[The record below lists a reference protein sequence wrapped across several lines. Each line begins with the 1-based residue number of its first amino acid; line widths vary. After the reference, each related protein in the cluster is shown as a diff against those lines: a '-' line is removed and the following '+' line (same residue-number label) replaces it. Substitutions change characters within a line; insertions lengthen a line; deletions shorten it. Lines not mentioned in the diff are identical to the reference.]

1 MAASEKYKATKNN
14 QESEDMQESMS
25 PEQAENARSDANN
38 QQAAQAAIK
47 VAKNAGGWVGAAATA
62 ADKIDKMS
70 DGKLTEAAGKVVT
83 KVNKIAPGGR
93 QVQNALN
100 KGVESGAAETV
111 GNVADAK
118 SGSKSSSNGK
128 EIAKAAA
135 KSKTTTT
142 SSSTASG
149 SASGG
154 STQTNGGFKIVAI
167 VAIATL
173 LPLMMF
179 VTVFAEQEAINQKL
193 TNIVKPNN
201 SESSGEGG
209 QLLGNVV
216 YYNQKNY
223 KNSYGYGETIAAAGC
238 GPTAM
243 AMVISTLTGNA
254 VTPVDTADWSLNR
267 GYRVE
272 SGTSWNFFPAIANE
286 YGISCENISL
296 DADSIIN
303 SLNQGK
309 LIILSVKPNTTFA
322 PFSSG
327 HFIVLTGVDSEG
339 KIGVADPY
347 NEEANKLTYFIETFV
362 NDGRTGGI
370 WAFSK

>member
-25 PEQAENARSDANN
+25 PEQAEDARSDANN
-38 QQAAQAAIK
+38 QQSAQAAIK

-254 VTPVDTADWSLNR
+254 VTPVDTADWSLNK

-272 SGTSWNFFPAIANE
+272 SGTSWSFFPAIANE

-296 DADSIIN
+296 DADSITN

-327 HFIVLTGVDSEG
+327 HFIVLTGVDS
-339 KIGVADPY
+339 
-347 NEEANKLTYFIETFV
+347 
-362 NDGRTGGI
+362 
-370 WAFSK
+370 